1 VTVASYAAVKSGLLL
16 SDCYKVGKKA
26 ELRFRGDRLEG
37 SEEGCDIFRSLFR
50 LQLHNTIVIA
60 AISLLHL
67 FRVQACARYSWP
79 RRVFMMKYLNLVS
92 PIPVLVERYM
102 QLTLPEVVVLKPA
115 LGCKIRTS
123 FCSWQYA
130 FFQK

>member
-1 VTVASYAAVKSGLLL
+1 VKSSLLLL

-26 ELRFRGDRLEG
+26 ELRFHGDGLEG

-67 FRVQACARYSWP
+67 FRGAGVRQIKLPATCIHDEIPQP
-79 RRVFMMKYLNLVS
+79 RFT
-92 PIPVLVERYM
+92 
-102 QLTLPEVVVLKPA
+102 Q
-115 LGCKIRTS
+115 TS
-123 FCSWQYA
+123 FG
-130 FFQK
+130 